1 MLKMNPRVTAFVLL
15 VCLSGI
21 LAAHVPHQA
30 VQDSEIFDP
39 MTDDAAA
46 DMEKRGG
53 NECGWGRGRGC
64 PPSLYCANG
73 YCKRFG

>member
-30 VQDSEIFDP
+30 VQDSEIFNP

-46 DMEKRGG
+46 DMVIMLISCKACVNYVKGVVIMLMLRS
-53 NECGWGRGRGC
+53 GC
-64 PPSLYCANG
+64 SI
-73 YCKRFG
+73 

>member
-1 MLKMNPRVTAFVLL
+1 ELYSSTFKARTFMLKMNPRVTAFVLL

-30 VQDSEIFDP
+30 VQDSEIFNP

-46 DMEKRGG
+46 DM
-53 NECGWGRGRGC
+53 
-64 PPSLYCANG
+64 
-73 YCKRFG
+73 